1 MASNRLPDSLDDL
14 FTLADDAA
22 DGAHQ
27 HEDDLPLKQN
37 TEAAL
42 AADLAAARG
51 ALAAYKAADT
61 ALGKSQGAV
70 QVADSNV
77 KAFLPKFKKSMT
89 SALGDA
95 WQTVFGEAGFAAG
108 SLALPATQDD
118 RFAMIQK
125 LEKFLTDHPECQDPR
140 PLVNG
145 TPAKAKTLYTALNTA
160 RGVANQKE
168 TDYGTAI
175 KARDAAEKK
184 LRTRLIG
191 LIGELGQLIADDSS
205 IWYAFGLNAPADPAT
220 PGAPLT
226 APSLTPGT
234 AKTVYSVWGLA
245 RRADRYY
252 VYVQIV
258 GVDAAPRRVATV
270 TDRAYTFTD
279 LPSAKTAKISISGVN
294 DAGEGPQSPQVEVAV
309 P

>member
-1 MASNRLPDSLDDL
+1 MASNRLPDSREDL
-14 FTLADDAA
+14 FSIADDAV

-27 HEDDLPLKQN
+27 HEATLPLKQN
-37 TEAAL
+37 TEAAIT
-42 AADLAAARG
+42 ADLGAARG
-51 ALAAYKAADT
+51 AQAVYKAADT
-61 ALGKSQGAV
+61 AVGKSQGGV

-77 KAFLPKFKKSMT
+77 KAFLPKFKKAMT
-89 SALGDA
+89 LALGDA

-108 SLALPATQDD
+108 SLALPSTQDG
-118 RFAMIQK
+118 RFGMISK
-125 LEKFLTDHPECQDPR
+125 LEKFLTDHPECQDAR
-140 PLVNG
+140 PQVNV
-145 TPAKAKTLYTALNTA
+145 TPASAKALYDALNSA

-168 TDYGTAI
+168 TDYGNAI

-184 LRTRLIG
+184 LRTRLLG

-234 AKTVYSVWGLA
+234 PKTVYAVWGLA

-258 GVDAAPRRVATV
+258 GTDAAPRRVATV

-279 LPSAKTAKISISGVN
+279 LPTGKTAKISISGVN